1 MLSRAEPN
9 AVTDPRDDTLT
20 TSERES
26 HEKRR

>member
-1 MLSRAEPN
+1 MLPRAEPQ
-9 AVTDPRDDTLT
+9 ALTDLRDDALM